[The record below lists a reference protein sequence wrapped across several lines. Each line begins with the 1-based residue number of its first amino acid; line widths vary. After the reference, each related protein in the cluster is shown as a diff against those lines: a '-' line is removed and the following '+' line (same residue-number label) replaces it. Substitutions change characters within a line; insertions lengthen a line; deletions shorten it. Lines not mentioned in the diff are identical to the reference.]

1 MKNDV
6 HAEQNDASGNVSSSI
21 SYMITMA
28 QKPARYLCTP
38 PPGVAELNWQLAPES
53 VQIHN
58 GRPLL
63 TLLSL
68 EKQGFTLRRVDTA
81 VTDFYD
87 DTQVTETYYPEVE
100 RLVRDLTGAQ
110 KVLVFDYNLRI
121 SSKGD
126 RDKTRAFP
134 PARFAHADYTQ
145 KSAPQRVRDLLCE
158 GEAQERLLQRYVFI
172 NVWRPIKG
180 PVENDAL
187 SLCDA
192 QTVAPN
198 DLVATDLI
206 YADRTGEFYNV
217 TFNPNHRWYY
227 FRHLEAS
234 EVLVFKNFDSHD
246 KKVVP
251 HTAFRDPT
259 ASPTA
264 PPRESIEVRTIAFL

>member
-1 MKNDV
+1 MKNPI
-6 HAEQNDASGNVSSSI
+6 HAEQGDASGNVRSSI

-38 PPGVAELNWQLAPES
+38 PPGVPELNWQLAAEL

-63 TLLSL
+63 TSLSL
-68 EKQGFTLRRVDTA
+68 ERQGFTLRRAETA
-81 VTDFYD
+81 VTNFYD
-87 DTQVTETYYPEVE
+87 DTQVTQIYYPEME
-100 RLVRDLTGAQ
+100 RLVKDLAGAR
-110 KVLVFDYNLRI
+110 KVLVFDYNRRI
-121 SSKGD
+121 GSKGT
-126 RDKTRAFP
+126 REKTGAFP
-134 PARFAHADYTQ
+134 PSRFAHADYTL
-145 KSAPQRVRDLLCE
+145 KSAPQRVRDLLSE
-158 GEAQERLLQRYVFI
+158 EEARERLARRYVFI
-172 NVWRPIKG
+172 NVWRPIRG
-180 PVENDAL
+180 PVEDDAL

-192 QTVAPN
+192 QTVVPN

-234 EVLVFKNFDSHD
+234 EVLVFKNFDSHE

-259 ASPTA
+259 ASPNA